1 MNASRGLSTTAKF
14 LMYNA
19 VAFFAARKDMSNN
32 DRPVL
37 NCMTGVTEQPKV
49 PGVALA
55 DSAATS
61 HVSNRTTS
69 RDTSRKSF
77 SSAAANAGPE
87 SFLLSSSSSAG
98 GGSVVG
104 GRLRRGLRGSPASL
118 LPLLSDPPRLSVA
131 VVELL
136 TLALGV
142 ASFVT

>member
-1 MNASRGLSTTAKF
+1 
-14 LMYNA
+14 
-19 VAFFAARKDMSNN
+19 MSNN

-37 NCMTGVTEQPKV
+37 DCMTGVTEQPKV

-87 SFLLSSSSSAG
+87 SFLLSSSSSSAG

>member
-1 MNASRGLSTTAKF
+1 MNASRGLSATAKF